1 MANDMSEQN
10 KFVFYASK
18 EGDLTIK
25 VFVEDE
31 NIWVTQVGMTEIF
44 DVSKSTIS
52 EHLTNIFDEGEL
64 NKESTVRKFRTV
76 QKEGDREVARNVDY
90 YNLDAIISVGYRV
103 NSYKATQFRIWATS
117 ILKEYLVKG
126 FAMDDERLKQ
136 GKTLFGKDYFD
147 ELLDRIRAIR
157 TSEKRLYLKVT
168 GIYEECS
175 YDYDVNSPITKN
187 FFANVQNKLLFAVS
201 GQTAA
206 ELKKLRANYSLP
218 SMGINSWE
226 NQKIGGKITKKD
238 VLTAKNYLMENE
250 LDKLNSLVNMF
261 LDYAGDIAKRHM
273 KMSMQDW
280 VNKLD
285 NFIKFNEYEIL
296 RDYGKVSKDLADN
309 WVVNQYE
316 KFKPIQ
322 DENYKSDFEKA
333 VEAIRSTGAL
343 PKAEHERQKSNIR
356 GFDSK
361 LKKALDYNPKE
372 AE

>member
-1 MANDMSEQN
+1 MANEISEQN
-10 KFVFYASK
+10 NFIFYASK

-25 VFVEDE
+25 VYVEDE
-31 NIWVTQVGMTEIF
+31 NIWVTQKTMSEIF
-44 DVSKSTIS
+44 DVAQNTIS
-52 EHLTNIFDEGEL
+52 YHLKNIFDTNEL
-64 NKESTVRKFRTV
+64 SENSVHRKIRLTASDGKPYNTSF
-76 QKEGDREVARNVDY
+76 

-117 ILKEYLVKG
+117 VLKDYLVKG

-147 ELLDRIRAIR
+147 ELLDRIREIR
-157 TSEKRLYLKVT
+157 ASEKRLYLKIT

-175 YDYDVNSPITKN
+175 YDYDKNSPITTN

-201 GQTAA
+201 GKTAA
-206 ELKKLRANYSLP
+206 ELKKLRADYNLP
-218 SMGINSWE
+218 NMGLSTWDS
-226 NQKIGGKITKKD
+226 QKTGGKITKKD
-238 VLTAKNYLMENE
+238 IGIAKNYLLEDE
-250 LDKLNSLVNMF
+250 LDKLNRLVNMF
-261 LDYAGDIAKRHM
+261 LDHAEDIAKRHT

-296 RDYGKVSKDLADN
+296 RDYGKVTKELADK
-309 WVVNQYE
+309 WVVSQYE
-316 KFKPIQ
+316 RFKPIQ

-333 VEAIRSTGAL
+333 IETIKSTGAL
-343 PKAEHERQKSNIR
+343 PKAEHERLKSNIK

-361 LKKALDYNPKE
+361 LKKALDYNPKDNE
-372 AE
+372 

>member
-1 MANDMSEQN
+1 MANNMIEQN

-18 EGDLTIK
+18 DGDLTIK

-31 NIWVTQVGMTEIF
+31 NIWVTQAGMSEIF
-44 DVSKSTIS
+44 DIDKSGVSR
-52 EHLTNIFDEGEL
+52 HLKNIFETGEL
-64 NKESTVRKFRTV
+64 IENSV
-76 QKEGDREVARNVDY
+76 VAKIATTGADGKTYNVEH
-90 YNLDAIISVGYRV
+90 YNLDAVISVGYRV

-147 ELLDRIRAIR
+147 ELLDRIREIR

-206 ELKKLRANYSLP
+206 ELKKLRADYSLP
-218 SMGINSWE
+218 NMGVNSWQ

-238 VLTAKNYLMENE
+238 ALTAKNYLMENE

-280 VNKLD
+280 VSKLD

-296 RDYGKVSKDLADN
+296 RDYGKVSKDLADS

-333 VEAIRSTGAL
+333 VETIRTTGAL
-343 PKAEHERQKSNIR
+343 PKAEHERLKSNIR

-361 LKKALDYNPKE
+361 LKQALDYNPKDVE
-372 AE
+372 

>member
-1 MANDMSEQN
+1 MAKNMIEQN
-10 KFVFYASK
+10 KFMFYASK
-18 EGDLTIK
+18 DGDLTLK

-31 NIWVTQVGMTEIF
+31 NIWVTQAGMSEIF
-44 DVSKSTIS
+44 DIDKSGVSR
-52 EHLTNIFDEGEL
+52 HLKNIFETGEL
-64 NKESTVRKFRTV
+64 IENSV
-76 QKEGDREVARNVDY
+76 VAIFATTGADGKTYNVEH
-90 YNLDAIISVGYRV
+90 YNLDAVISVGYRV

-147 ELLDRIRAIR
+147 ELLDRISVIRA
-157 TSEKRLYLKVT
+157 SEKRLYLKVT

-206 ELKKLRANYSLP
+206 ELKKLRADYNLSN
-218 SMGINSWE
+218 MGVNTWDT
-226 NQKIGGKITKKD
+226 QKIGGKITKKD
-238 VLTAKNYLMENE
+238 VLTAKNYLMEDE
-250 LDKLNSLVNMF
+250 IDKLNRLVNMF
-261 LDYAGDIAKRHM
+261 LDHATDIAKRHN

-280 VNKLD
+280 VSKLD

-296 RDYGKVSKDLADN
+296 RDYGKVTKELADK
-309 WVVNQYE
+309 WVTNQYE

-333 VEAIRSTGAL
+333 IETIKTTGAL
-343 PKAEHERQKSNIR
+343 PKAEHERLKSNIR

-361 LKKALDYNPKE
+361 LKQALDYNPKDVE
-372 AE
+372 

>member
-1 MANDMSEQN
+1 MNLQN
-10 KFVFYASK
+10 KFIFYASK
-18 EGDLTIK
+18 DGDLTIK
-25 VFVEDE
+25 VYVEDE
-31 NIWVTQVGMTEIF
+31 NIWVTQAGMTEIF
-44 DVSKSTIS
+44 DVAKSTIS
-52 EHLTNIFDEGEL
+52 EHLSNIFKEGEL
-64 NKESTVRKFRTV
+64 VEDSVVRIFRTTASDG
-76 QKEGDREVARNVDY
+76 KTYSVAH

-117 ILKEYLVKG
+117 ILKEFLVKG

-147 ELLDRIRAIR
+147 ELLDRIREIR
-157 TSEKRLYLKVT
+157 ASEKRLYLKVT

-206 ELKKLRANYSLP
+206 ELKKLRADYNLP
-218 SMGINSWE
+218 NMGLNTWDTQ
-226 NQKIGGKITKKD
+226 NVGGKITKKD
-238 VLTAKNYLMENE
+238 ISVAKNYLMEE
-250 LDKLNSLVNMF
+250 EIDKLNRLVNMF
-261 LDYAGDIAKRHM
+261 LDHAEDIAKRHT

-296 RDYGKVSKDLADN
+296 RDYGKVTKELADK
-309 WVVNQYE
+309 WVVTQYE

-333 VEAIRSTGAL
+333 IETIRTTGAL
-343 PKAEHERQKSNIR
+343 PKAEHERLKSNIR

>member
-1 MANDMSEQN
+1 MANDISAQN
-10 KFVFYASK
+10 QFIFYASK
-18 EGDLTIK
+18 DGDLTIK
-25 VFVEDE
+25 VYVEDE
-31 NIWVTQVGMTEIF
+31 SIWVTQAGMTEIF

-52 EHLTNIFDEGEL
+52 EHISNIFKEGEL
-64 NKESTVRKFRTV
+64 IEDAVVRNFRTTASDG
-76 QKEGDREVARNVDY
+76 KTYNVAH

-117 ILKEYLVKG
+117 VLKEYLVKG

-147 ELLDRIRAIR
+147 ELLDRIREIR
-157 TSEKRLYLKVT
+157 ASEKRLYLKIT

-201 GQTAA
+201 GKTAA
-206 ELKKLRANYSLP
+206 ELKKLRANYNLP
-218 SMGINSWE
+218 NMGLSTWDS
-226 NQKIGGKITKKD
+226 QKIGGKITKKD
-238 VLTAKNYLMENE
+238 VGIAKNYLLEDE
-250 LDKLNSLVNMF
+250 LDKLNRLVNMF
-261 LDYAGDIAKRHM
+261 LDHAEDIAKRHT

-296 RDYGKVSKDLADN
+296 RDYGKVTKELADK
-309 WVVNQYE
+309 WVVTQYE

-322 DENYKSDFEKA
+322 AENYKSDFEKA
-333 VEAIRSTGAL
+333 IETIKTTGSL
-343 PKAEHERQKSNIR
+343 PNAEHDRLRSSIK

-361 LKKALDYNPKE
+361 LKKALDYNPKDSQ
-372 AE
+372 